1 MLAAT
6 QELSFQSFDPVQ
18 ERITYDVPT
27 TLPAGSK
34 AELKIGFE
42 GKLGGGMVGYYKS
55 SYETGGS
62 TKYYALTQFEV
73 SFENHAWHS
82 T

>member
-1 MLAAT
+1 MTT

-18 ERITYDVPT
+18 ERVVYDIPAS
-27 TLPAGSK
+27 LPAGSK

-55 SYETGGS
+55 SYETGGQ
-62 TKYYALTQFEV
+62 TKYYSLTQFEV
-73 SFENHAWHS
+73 CLENYARY
-82 T
+82 TIK